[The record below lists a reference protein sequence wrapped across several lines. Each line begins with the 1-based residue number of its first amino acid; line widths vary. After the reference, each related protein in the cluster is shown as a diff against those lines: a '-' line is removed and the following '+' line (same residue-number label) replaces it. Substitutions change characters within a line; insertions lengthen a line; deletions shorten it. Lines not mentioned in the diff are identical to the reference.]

1 MTIGDSICNGYSPVY
16 GKHFAGSKCG
26 IAISSTKNLDQHRK
40 PFFAN
45 RGTVGANHFFSSPS
59 GLLINDEF
67 CSSNEIMSGDPSWEP
82 KIIQNITY
90 SRPAVSDID
99 WSLMCSPDGGGCFT
113 ASPLDPSLLELEKQ
127 ADVIGLRAEDSS
139 YTRELSLEFIPDEYR
154 SAIIPRSTDMWSL
167 PLSPILQNTPSPV
180 DSFSDLQSVLSNSM
194 GWAEHR
200 SELVEKVF
208 DEVTDGSFL
217 FVKTNNVLK
226 LKEIL
231 RERGLEVQDIGKTRT
246 RGVLVVLFKS
256 HEFAKRA
263 FTLQKEIGLRM
274 EPPCY
279 TKRYWFKN
287 PSPNFQV
294 VFETTRRLTVKTG
307 KSSSNVKIGD
317 FLMMDA
323 RKGVGCIVWG
333 DQMKGHRM
341 RVVNYVGKL
350 IQTDGRI
357 VEKKSLSEPKIVG
370 WISTQC
376 HKTKEKLVLRK
387 SMNKIQ
393 DYIYDDGMRAVE

>member
-1 MTIGDSICNGYSPVY
+1 MTISASRCNGYSQVY
-16 GKHFAGSKCG
+16 GKHFAGSKCS
-26 IAISSTKNLDQHRK
+26 IAQGLTENLDQHRK
-40 PFFAN
+40 PVYAS
-45 RGTVGANHFFSSPS
+45 RSTVGAPHFFPSPT
-59 GLLINDEF
+59 GLPINDEYS
-67 CSSNEIMSGDPSWEP
+67 SSNEIMSGKSFLKP
-82 KIIQNITY
+82 KMTQNITY
-90 SRPAVSDID
+90 SRPTVSDID
-99 WSLMCSPDGGGCFT
+99 WSLTCSPDSGGCLMVPDLDASLLDIEKQTDDIGFT
-113 ASPLDPSLLELEKQ
+113 AQDP
-127 ADVIGLRAEDSS
+127 
-139 YTRELSLEFIPDEYR
+139 YTRELSLDFVPDTYR
-154 SAIIPRSTDMWSL
+154 GAIFPRSTNMWSL
-167 PLSPILQNTPSPV
+167 PLSPILRNTPSPV
-180 DSFSDLQSVLSNSM
+180 DTLPDLHSVLSNIMLWS
-194 GWAEHR
+194 EHR
-200 SELVEKVF
+200 NELVEKVY

-217 FVKTNNVLK
+217 FVKANNVQNLK
-226 LKEIL
+226 KMF
-231 RERGLEVQDIGKTRT
+231 RERGLEIQDIGKTRT
-246 RGVLVVLFKS
+246 PGVLVVLFTT

-287 PSPNFQV
+287 PSPNFHV
-294 VFETTRRLTVKTG
+294 VFETTRRLTVKSG

-341 RVVNYVGKL
+341 RVVNYVGKFMH
-350 IQTDGRI
+350 TDGQI

-387 SMNKIQ
+387 SMNKIE
-393 DYIYDDGMRAVE
+393 DYIYDDGMQAVE

>member
-1 MTIGDSICNGYSPVY
+1 MTISASICDGYSAVY
-16 GKHFAGSKCG
+16 GKHFAGTKYS
-26 IAISSTKNLDQHRK
+26 IAQNLTENLDQHRK

-45 RGTVGANHFFSSPS
+45 RRTVGAHQFFSSPT
-59 GLLINDEF
+59 GLPINDEF
-67 CSSNEIMSGDPSWEP
+67 SYSNEIMSGDPSWEP
-82 KIIQNITY
+82 KIMQNITY
-90 SRPAVSDID
+90 SRRTVSDTD
-99 WSLMCSPDGGGCFT
+99 WSLTCSSDAGGCFT
-113 ASPLDPSLLELEKQ
+113 APPLDASLLGLEKQ
-127 ADVIGLRAEDSS
+127 ADAVLRAEDT
-139 YTRELSLEFIPDEYR
+139 YARELSLEFIPDEYR
-154 SAIIPRSTDMWSL
+154 SAIIPKSIDMWSL
-167 PLSPILQNTPSPV
+167 PLSPIQQNTPSPV

-194 GWAEHR
+194 LWSEHK

-226 LKEIL
+226 LKEMF
-231 RERGLEVQDIGKTRT
+231 RKRGLEVQDIGKTRT
-246 RGVLVVLFKS
+246 AGVLVVLFTT

-274 EPPCY
+274 EPPSY

-287 PSPNFQV
+287 PSPNFHV
-294 VFETTRRLTVKTG
+294 VFETTRRLTVKSG
-307 KSSSNVKIGD
+307 KSSSNIKIGD

-341 RVVNYVGKL
+341 RVINYVGKFMHA
-350 IQTDGRI
+350 DGRI
-357 VEKKSLSEPKIVG
+357 EEKKSLSEPKIVG

-387 SMNKIQ
+387 SMNKIE
-393 DYIYDDGMRAVE
+393 DYIYDDGMQAVE

>member
-1 MTIGDSICNGYSPVY
+1 MTISTSICNGYSSLY
-16 GKHFAGSKCG
+16 GKDFASPKCS
-26 IAISSTKNLDQHRK
+26 IAQSSTKNLDQHRK

-45 RGTVGANHFFSSPS
+45 RRSAGTPQIFSSPM
-59 GLLINDEF
+59 GLPTNDEY
-67 CSSNEIMSGDPSWEP
+67 SSSSEIMSGDLSWET
-82 KIIQNITY
+82 KMIQNIAF
-90 SRPAVSDID
+90 SRPTFSDIE
-99 WSLMCSPDGGGCFT
+99 WSLTCSPDAGECMT
-113 ASPLDPSLLELEKQ
+113 APPVDLSLLELEKWC
-127 ADVIGLRAEDSS
+127 DGIKLRAETRDSS
-139 YTRELSLEFIPDEYR
+139 QEFIPDEYR
-154 SAIIPRSTDMWSL
+154 STILQRSTDMWSL
-167 PLSPILQNTPSPV
+167 PLTPILQDTPSPV
-180 DSFSDLQSVLSNSM
+180 DSFSDLQSGLTNQMLWS
-194 GWAEHR
+194 EHWN
-200 SELVEKVF
+200 ELVEKVY

-226 LKEIL
+226 LIEIF
-231 RERGLEVQDIGKTRT
+231 RKRGLEIQDIGKTRKP
-246 RGVLVVLFKS
+246 GVLVVLFTT

-287 PSPNFQV
+287 PSPNFHV
-294 VFETTRRLTVKTG
+294 VFETTRRLTVKSG

-350 IQTDGRI
+350 MHTDGQI

-387 SMNKIQ
+387 SMNKIE
-393 DYIYDDGMRAVE
+393 DYIYDDGM

>member
-1 MTIGDSICNGYSPVY
+1 MTISDSICNGYSPVY
-16 GKHFAGSKCG
+16 GKHFAGSKCS
-26 IAISSTKNLDQHRK
+26 IAQSLTKNLDQHRK

-45 RGTVGANHFFSSPS
+45 RRTVGARQFFSSPTR
-59 GLLINDEF
+59 LLINDEY
-67 CSSNEIMSGDPSWEP
+67 SASNEMMSVNPSWEA
-82 KIIQNITY
+82 KIIQNIIY
-90 SRPAVSDID
+90 SRPTVSDID
-99 WSLMCSPDGGGCFT
+99 WSLTCSPDAGGYFT
-113 ASPLDPSLLELEKQ
+113 ASPLDLSLLELEKQ
-127 ADVIGLRAEDSS
+127 ADGIGSRTEDLS

-154 SAIIPRSTDMWSL
+154 SAITSRSTDMWSL

-194 GWAEHR
+194 VWAEQR

-231 RERGLEVQDIGKTRT
+231 RGRGLEVQDIGKTRT

-274 EPPCY
+274 EPPSY

-287 PSPNFQV
+287 PSPNFHV
-294 VFETTRRLTVKTG
+294 VFETTRRLTVKSG

-323 RKGVGCIVWG
+323 RNGVGCIVWG

-341 RVVNYVGKL
+341 RVVNYVGKFM
-350 IQTDGRI
+350 QTDGRI

-393 DYIYDDGMRAVE
+393 DYIYDDGMQAVE